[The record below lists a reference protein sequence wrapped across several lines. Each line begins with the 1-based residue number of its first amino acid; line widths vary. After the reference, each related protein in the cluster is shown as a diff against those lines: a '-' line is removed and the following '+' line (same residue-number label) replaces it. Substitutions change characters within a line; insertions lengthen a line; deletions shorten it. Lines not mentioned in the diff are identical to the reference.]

1 MKKFFTLFLLLALL
15 STCAVAADEPLPC
28 QNPCMNYVDTDGD
41 GVCDNAC
48 QSGCRFIDEDGDGV
62 CDNAGQNGCRFIDED
77 GDGMCDNAGQAD
89 CMRSGRGMGCG
100 RMMRC
105 NRPFLRRG
113 GCRRGW

>member
-41 GVCDNAC
+41 GVCDNA
-48 QSGCRFIDEDGDGV
+48 
-62 CDNAGQNGCRFIDED
+62 
-77 GDGMCDNAGQAD
+77 GQAN

-105 NRPFLRRG
+105 NSPFLRRG

>member
-28 QNPCMNYVDTDGD
+28 QNPCMNYVDT
-41 GVCDNAC
+41 
-48 QSGCRFIDEDGDGV
+48 DGDGV

>member
-1 MKKFFTLFLLLALL
+1 MKKFLTLFLLLALL

-28 QNPCMNYVDTDGD
+28 QNPCMNYADTDGD
-41 GVCDNAC
+41 GL
-48 QSGCRFIDEDGDGV
+48 

-77 GDGMCDNAGQAD
+77 GDGMCDNAGQAN

-105 NRPFLRRG
+105 NSPFLRRG

>member
-28 QNPCMNYVDTDGD
+28 QNPCMNYADTDGD
-41 GVCDNAC
+41 SMCDNA
-48 QSGCRFIDEDGDGV
+48 E
-62 CDNAGQNGCRFIDED
+62 QNGCLFTDED

-89 CMRSGRGMGCG
+89 CMRASRGMGCG

-105 NRPFLRRG
+105 NSPFLRMG